1 MLSQILIG
9 SVLISFSVLVEAA
22 FIGCVVVTLTRFGTW
37 LVAGNRVV
45 KLTVTLTAITLWLLA
60 ALSIAVWL
68 WAVTFLALELFETLE
83 AALYF
88 AVVAFT
94 TLGFGDVILEQ
105 EWRLLSGFIAANGL
119 ILFSL
124 STAFLIEAM
133 RRLHDAQADRSA
145 R

>member
-1 MLSQILIG
+1 MFIQIIIGSILI
-9 SVLISFSVLVEAA
+9 SLTVLIEAA
-22 FIGCVVVTLTRFGTW
+22 FIGCVVVALQRFRAW
-37 LVAGNRVV
+37 FVAGNRVV
-45 KLTVTLTAITLWLLA
+45 RLAVTLTAITLWLLA

-68 WAVTFLALELFETLE
+68 WAVTFLVLGLFETLE

-105 EWRLLSGFIAANGL
+105 DWRLLSGFAAANGL

-133 RRLHDAQADRSA
+133 RRLHDAQAEKSA